1 MVMGAARLGLVVL
14 DRLRHLEE
22 QHLVVLRRCLV
33 ALWIV
38 SFVCIHGAHSIHK
51 QIKLVRK

>member
-14 DRLRHLEE
+14 GRLRHLEE